1 MATTMKL
8 FFQLNA
14 LTMICTMFMCKDK
27 YGKKIL
33 VPFVSQNA
41 NRSSPLSLII
51 MSEEEEEDG
60 KEIMMASCSN
70 HKLKERLHKY

>member
-1 MATTMKL
+1 MAIRMKL

-33 VPFVSQNA
+33 VPFVSQSA
-41 NRSSPLSLII
+41 NRSSPMSLII
-51 MSEEEEEDG
+51 MSEEEKEG
-60 KEIMMASCSN
+60 KEIMMVS
-70 HKLKERLHKY
+70 